1 MQKIAFIIGFL
12 LISVPLFSQECGD
25 KANSSR
31 EILARRKAL
40 LNMLD
45 TGSAIVVK
53 SADATPDNMIEPFR
67 QSPDFMYLTGIDEPG
82 YKIIMYP
89 KGYRFGNRLKSVIIF
104 TYPEQLYEPV
114 FLSAG
119 DTLLDD
125 KFFEPVLASIT
136 RDLRTLY
143 YSPVPELTNDWLNEK
158 VVIRER
164 EVKKTFEQ
172 AHPGLKLKPA
182 NKLFSLMRQIKTDD
196 EIAQT
201 RKAIGFTG
209 DGIRSV
215 MQKIRPGMYEYEV
228 QAIIEYEAKSEGASS
243 MAFPSIIGSGTNSL
257 MPHYERNSCRM
268 RKDDIVVM
276 DVGARYESY
285 CADITRTIPV
295 SGSFTPGQKVI
306 YQAVLDIQKEVI
318 AMIKSGITFSDLDRR
333 TTQLTAA
340 AGYKNYIIHSVTHSL
355 GLVVHDPSAGDTLR
369 PGMIITIE
377 PGIYIPSDDTVQASD
392 RRGFGVRIEDD
403 VLVTAD
409 GFEVL
414 SKNIPKEIA
423 EIEKLMNNKRK

>member
-12 LISVPLFSQECGD
+12 LISVPLCSQECGD

-31 EILARRKAL
+31 EILHRRKAL
-40 LNMLD
+40 LNILD
-45 TGSAIVVK
+45 TGSGVVIK

-67 QSPDFMYLTGIDEPG
+67 QSPDFMYLTGIDDPG

-89 KGYRFGNRLKSVIIF
+89 KGYGFGNRLKSVIIF
-104 TYPEQLYEPV
+104 TYPDQLSEPV
-114 FLSAG
+114 ILSAG

-125 KFFEPVLASIT
+125 KFFEPVLGSIT
-136 RDLRTLY
+136 RNLKTLY
-143 YSPVPELTNDWLNEK
+143 YSPVPELSNDWLNGK

-164 EVKKTFEQ
+164 EVKKNFEQ
-172 AHPGLKLKPA
+172 AHPGVKLKPA

-201 RKAIGFTG
+201 RKAIGFTN

-215 MQKIRPGMYEYEV
+215 MQKIRPGMYEYEA
-228 QAIIEYEAKSEGASS
+228 QAIIEYEAKSQGASS
-243 MAFPSIIGSGTNSL
+243 MSFPSIIGSGTNSL
-257 MPHYERNSCRM
+257 MPHYERNNCRM
-268 RKDDIVVM
+268 KKEDIVVM

-295 SGSFTPGQKVI
+295 SGSFTPGQQVI

-318 AMIKSGITFSDLDRR
+318 AMIKPGITFSDLDRR

-355 GLVVHDPSAGDTLR
+355 GLVVHDPSAGDTLSA
-369 PGMIITIE
+369 GMIITIE
-377 PGIYIPSDDTVQASD
+377 PGIYIPADDTVQAPD
-392 RRGFGVRIEDD
+392 HHGFGVRIEDD

-423 EIEKLMNNKRK
+423 EIEMLMKNKRK